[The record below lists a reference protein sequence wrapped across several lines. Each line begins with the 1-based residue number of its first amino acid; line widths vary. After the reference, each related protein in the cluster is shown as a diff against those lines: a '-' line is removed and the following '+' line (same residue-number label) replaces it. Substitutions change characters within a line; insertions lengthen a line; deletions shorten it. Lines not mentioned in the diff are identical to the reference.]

1 MAKVAD
7 KYFITDAW
15 KIIEEGFNPEYSRVA
30 EAVFSISNET
40 MGVRGC
46 FDEGGSIDS
55 LRGMYMNGVFEVDG
69 TLPKSYKGIIDKT
82 HFMIPCADWLGLSI
96 ELDGETLDLGK
107 CAFEK
112 FRRELD
118 LRTGTLTR
126 SFVWKTATGKSLKL
140 TFIRFA
146 DMTDRERAYQRILFE
161 PENFT
166 GAIRFSAGLS
176 FDVIHE
182 GYHKK
187 FWGTTREEAD
197 GSSVML
203 ESGTLVSKQEVFA
216 GMRLF
221 IDGKPAH
228 AETVKEEKS
237 ARLQCSII
245 LEKGRRTVIDK
256 TVVMLFNGET
266 GSQLWDSGRTALE
279 NAAGSSF
286 EKALARQKAF
296 WEDLW
301 RTSDIILEPSTSG
314 EAQSV
319 AEEQQGVRFC
329 IFQMTQTY
337 RGGNP
342 RHNIGAK
349 GLTGEA
355 YNGHAFWDTEACCL
369 PFYLFTNPDA
379 ARSLLI
385 YRYNTLAEAKNRAR
399 MLDCEGACYPIA
411 TLNGEE
417 ACSLW
422 QHASLQFQPST
433 AVAFGIWHYVHVIGD
448 TQFLF
453 DYGAEMLLEIARF
466 LKSRA
471 AQNPH
476 TGQYGYYG
484 VMGPDEFHMMVNNN
498 AYTNYMSKRS
508 LEYAIETLKTM
519 KTAVPE
525 QYAKLAQKT
534 GLTDNEIDTWQN
546 YADNMYIPMDDKGL
560 IEQHEGYFNLP
571 HTDIHSI
578 PVEEFPLYN
587 HWSYDRIYRT
597 DMIKQPD
604 VLMLLYLYNS
614 SFSDEVKRINY
625 EFYEPRTIHESS
637 LSPAIHSILAC
648 ELGRMDEAIAF
659 FGHATR
665 LDLDNYNR
673 NTREGLHTTSIAA
686 AWINIVYGFGG
697 LRSDG
702 EGLNFT
708 PHLPARWKSV
718 SFSVHYQRRLLRVVV
733 MQDKTGITLV
743 DGEPADIRVYGAT
756 YRLVGGSELEIPSR

>member
-7 KYFITDAW
+7 KYFITDPW
-15 KIIEEGFNPEYSRVA
+15 KIIEEGFNPAYSRVS
-30 EAVFSISNET
+30 ESVFSISNET

-55 LRGMYMNGVFEVDG
+55 LRGMYMNGVFEIDE

-82 HFMIPCADWLGLSI
+82 HFMIPCADWLGLSL

-107 CAFEK
+107 CTFEK

-118 LRTGTLTR
+118 LRTGALTR

-140 TFIRFA
+140 TFIRFV
-146 DMTDRERAYQRILFE
+146 DMTEREHAYQRIVFE

-166 GAIRFSAGLS
+166 GVIRFSAGLS
-176 FDVIHE
+176 FDVAHE
-182 GYHKK
+182 GYRKK
-187 FWGTTREEAD
+187 FWGDTGVEAD

-203 ESGTLVSKQEVFA
+203 QSATKVSKQEVFA

-221 IDGKPAH
+221 IDGRPAVSE
-228 AETVKEEKS
+228 AVKDEKA
-237 ARLQCSII
+237 ARLECAIT
-245 LEKGRRTVIDK
+245 LEKGRRTVADK

-266 GSQLWDSGRTALE
+266 GSQLRDSGIIKLE
-279 NAAGSSF
+279 KAAENSF
-286 EKALARQKAF
+286 EKALSRQESF
-296 WEDLW
+296 WEDFW
-301 RTSDIILEPSTSG
+301 NTSDIVLEPSTSMD
-314 EAQSV
+314 EQSV

-379 ARSLLI
+379 ARSLLVF
-385 YRYNTLAEAKNRAR
+385 RYNTLAEAKNRAK

-411 TLNGEE
+411 TLNGDE
-417 ACSLW
+417 ACPLW

-448 TQFLF
+448 TQFLLDF
-453 DYGAEMLLEIARF
+453 GAEMLLEIARF

-471 AQNPH
+471 AMNPH

-508 LEYAIETLKTM
+508 LEYAVKVLRAMET
-519 KTAVPE
+519 AIPE
-525 QYAKLAQKT
+525 QYRSLAQKT
-534 GLTDNEIDTWQN
+534 GLTDTEIETWQH
-546 YADNMYIPMDDKGL
+546 YADNMYIPMDGKGL
-560 IEQHEGYFNLP
+560 IEQHDGYFDLP

-604 VLMLLYLYNS
+604 VLMMLYLYNS
-614 SFSDEVKRINY
+614 SFSEEVKRINY

-648 ELGRMDEAIAF
+648 ELGRMDEAVAF

-702 EGLNFT
+702 EGLNFA
-708 PHLPARWKSV
+708 PHLPERWKSV
-718 SFSVHYQRRLLRVVV
+718 GFSILYQGRLIKVMMLRE
-733 MQDKTGITLV
+733 KITVSLV
-743 DGEPADIRVYGAT
+743 NGEPIEIRVYDKT
-756 YRLVGGSELEIPSR
+756 HHLGSSKLEISTL